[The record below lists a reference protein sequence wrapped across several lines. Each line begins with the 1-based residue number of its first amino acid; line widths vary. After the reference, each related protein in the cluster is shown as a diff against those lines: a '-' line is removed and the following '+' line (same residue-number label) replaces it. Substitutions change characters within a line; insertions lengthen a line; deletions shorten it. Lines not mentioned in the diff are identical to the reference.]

1 MSKMDAFYLQWSP
14 RLLSVLRIVTAF
26 LFIQHGSM
34 KLLGFPPSEAF
45 AGVKLFSLIGFAGV
59 LELFGGLM
67 VLFGLFTRP
76 VAFILSGEM
85 AFAYFMAH
93 APHGLYP
100 ILNHGE
106 LAVLYCFVFLYLA
119 VAGGGVWSVD
129 QILGRRSE
137 T

>member
-1 MSKMDAFYLQWSP
+1 MSKMNTLCLQWSP

-45 AGVKLFSLIGFAGV
+45 AGVKLFSLIGFAGA
-59 LELFGGLM
+59 LELFGGLL
-67 VLFGLFTRP
+67 VLLGFFTRP

-100 ILNHGE
+100 ILNRGE

-119 VAGGGVWSVD
+119 VAGGGVWSID
-129 QILGRRSE
+129 RIRGRRSE

>member
-1 MSKMDAFYLQWSP
+1 MSKMDTLFVEWSP
-14 RLLSVLRIVTAF
+14 RLLSILRIVTAF

-45 AGVKLFSLIGFAGV
+45 AGLKLFSLIGFAGA
-59 LELFGGLM
+59 LELFGGLL
-67 VLFGLFTRP
+67 VLLGFFTRP

-93 APHGLYP
+93 APHGFFP
-100 ILNHGE
+100 VLNRGE

-129 QILGRRSE
+129 QLGQRR
-137 T
+137 TA

>member
-1 MSKMDAFYLQWSP
+1 MSKLDTLLVEWSP
-14 RLLSVLRIVTAF
+14 RLLSILRIVTAF

-45 AGVKLFSLIGFAGV
+45 TGHKLFSLIAFARA
-59 LELFGGLM
+59 LELCGGFL
-67 VLFGLFTRP
+67 VLLGFFTRP
-76 VAFILSGEM
+76 AAFILSGEM

-93 APHGLYP
+93 APHGFFP
-100 ILNHGE
+100 ILNRGE

-129 QILGRRSE
+129 QLIRRRIA
-137 T
+137 

>member
-1 MSKMDAFYLQWSP
+1 MSKMDTLFVDWSP
-14 RLLSVLRIVTAF
+14 RMLSVLRIVTAF

-45 AGVKLFSLIGFAGV
+45 AGLKLFSLIGFAGA
-59 LELFGGLM
+59 LELFGGLL
-67 VLFGLFTRP
+67 VLLGVFTRP

-93 APHGLYP
+93 APHGFFP

-106 LAVLYCFVFLYLA
+106 LAVIYCFVFLYLA

-129 QILGRRSE
+129 HIVRRR
-137 T
+137 TA

>member
-1 MSKMDAFYLQWSP
+1 MFKMDTFYLQWSP
-14 RLLSVLRIVTAF
+14 RLLSILRIITAF

-67 VLFGLFTRP
+67 ILLGFFTRP

-93 APHGLYP
+93 APRGLYP
-100 ILNHGE
+100 MLNHGE

-119 VAGGGVWSVD
+119 VAGGGVWSID
-129 QILGRRSE
+129 RIR
-137 T
+137 